1 MTGSRKRRLR
11 VLLLLGSGILAA
23 LVAGLAGVSGA
34 TDQLELDTVDARF
47 EIRGTR
53 SAPDDV
59 VIVAIDDVT
68 FNELNERW
76 PFRRS
81 LHARAVD
88 RLREY
93 DAKVIAYDVQFTE
106 PTEPDEDDALI
117 ESLRRSGRAVLS
129 TTEVD
134 DAGRSKVL
142 GGGEAVEYARALD
155 ADATLRADEGGV
167 FRSFPY
173 RPQGLRGFAVASAER
188 ANGHRV
194 DPGKFED
201 DAAWIDYAGP
211 PRTVRRISFS
221 RLVRGQVDERSIR
234 GKIAVV
240 GATAPSLQDVHPTP
254 FGGGQL
260 MPGAEIQANAIS
272 TVLRGFPLKETPTP
286 VGTLLVGLMAM
297 AAPLTGLRL
306 KPLLNFAF
314 ALCLGAGF
322 LVAAVLA
329 FGAGMIVP
337 VVTPLLALAVGAVGT
352 LAVHYSMAVLDR
364 EYVRLV
370 FARFVPEGV
379 VDRLV
384 KEADGLHLGGVTYD
398 STVLFSD
405 IRGFTSYAEGK
416 DPQLVLAVLNAY
428 HSQMCEAILGNGGTL
443 VAYLGD
449 GILAA
454 FGVPLPQDDHAE
466 RALEA
471 ARQMVGT
478 HLERF
483 NEWMRGQ
490 GLGDG
495 FRMGVGLNSGP
506 VTGGNIGS
514 ERRLEYTAIGDT
526 VNTASR
532 LEGMTKGT
540 PHQVLVSETTYRRL
554 PSTPEDL
561 VFYKEVE
568 VRGRVA
574 PVKVYGLVESLDE
587 GQAAREAPAFQ
598 DASRI
603 EPLRAATAEGD
614 AAR

>member
-1 MTGSRKRRLR
+1 MTGRRKRRLR
-11 VLLLLGSGILAA
+11 MLLLGSAGILAA
-23 LVAGLAGVSGA
+23 AVGGLASLSGLSA
-34 TDQLELDTVDARF
+34 ELEADTVDARF
-47 EIRGTR
+47 QIRGIQP
-53 SAPDDV
+53 APEDV
-59 VIVAIDDVT
+59 VVVAIDDVT

-81 LHARAVD
+81 LHARAID

-93 DAKVIAYDVQFTE
+93 GAEVIAYDVQFTE
-106 PTEPDEDDALI
+106 PTEPSEDDALI
-117 ESLRRSGRAVLS
+117 ESLRRSGRAVLA

-134 DAGRSKVL
+134 ANGRSNVL
-142 GGGEAVEYARALD
+142 GGREAMDYARVVD
-155 ADATLRADEGGV
+155 ADATLRADDGGV
-167 FRSFPY
+167 FRKLPY
-173 RPQGLRGFAVASAER
+173 RPQGLRGFAVATAER
-188 ANGHRV
+188 ASGRRV
-194 DPGKFED
+194 DRAGFED

-211 PRTVRRISFS
+211 PRSVRRVSFS
-221 RLVRGQVDERSIR
+221 RLVRGRVDRKAIA

-240 GATAPSLQDVHPTP
+240 GATAPSLQDVHPTSV
-254 FGGGQL
+254 GSGQL

-272 TVLRGFPLKETPTP
+272 TVLGGFPLKEAPP
-286 VGTLLVGLMAM
+286 LIGMLLVGLMAM
-297 AAPLTGLRL
+297 GPPLASLRL
-306 KPLLNFAF
+306 KPLLTF
-314 ALCLGAGF
+314 ALAAGAGAVF
-322 LVAAVLA
+322 GVVAQLA
-329 FGAGMIVP
+329 FGAGLILP
-337 VVTPLLALAVGAVGT
+337 VVSPLFALAVGAIGA

-384 KEADGLHLGGVTYD
+384 KEADGLRLGGVTYD

-428 HSQMCEAILGNGGTL
+428 HTEMCEAILGNGGTL
-443 VAYLGD
+443 VTYLGD

-466 RALEA
+466 RALKA
-471 ARQMVGT
+471 AREMVGV
-478 HLERF
+478 HLESF
-483 NEWMRGQ
+483 NEWMRSE

-532 LEGMTKGT
+532 LEGLTKGT
-540 PHQVLVSETTYRRL
+540 PHQVFVSETTYERL
-554 PSTPEDL
+554 PSAPQDL
-561 VFYKEVE
+561 IFYEEVE

-574 PVKVYGLVESLDE
+574 SVKVYGLVDPVS
-587 GQAAREAPAFQ
+587 AREPAPDAPALPQ
-598 DASRI
+598 GSGP
-603 EPLRAATAEGD
+603 EPPRAGAAERTA
-614 AAR
+614 AL

>member
-11 VLLLLGSGILAA
+11 VLLLLGVGILAA
-23 LVAGLAGVSGA
+23 AAAGLTSLMGVS
-34 TDQLELDTVDARF
+34 DELELDTVDARF

-53 SAPDDV
+53 PAPDDLV
-59 VIVAIDDVT
+59 FVSVDDVT

-81 LHARAVD
+81 LHARAID
-88 RLREY
+88 RLRQHG
-93 DAKVIAYDVQFTE
+93 AKLIAYDVQFTE
-106 PTEPDEDDALI
+106 PTEADEDDALI
-117 ESLRRSGRAVLS
+117 ESLRRSGRTVLS

-134 DAGRSKVL
+134 DNGRSKVL
-142 GGGEAVEYARALD
+142 GGGEAMRYARVLD
-155 ADATLRADEGGV
+155 GDATLRADEDGV
-167 FRSFPY
+167 FRKFPY
-173 RPQGLRGFAVASAER
+173 RPQGLRSFAVASVER
-188 ANGHRV
+188 ASGRRV
-194 DPGKFED
+194 APDEFES

-211 PRTVRRISFS
+211 PRTLRRISFS
-221 RLVRGQVDERSIR
+221 RLVRGQVDRNAIK

-240 GATAPSLQDVHPTP
+240 GAAAPSLQDVHPTSV
-254 FGGGQL
+254 GGGQL
-260 MPGAEIQANAIS
+260 MPGAEIQANAIA
-272 TVLRGFPLKETPTP
+272 TALRGFPLKGAPP
-286 VGTLLVGLMAM
+286 IVGVLLIGLMAM

-306 KPLLNFAF
+306 KPLPTFGL
-314 ALCLGAGF
+314 ALALGA
-322 LVAAVLA
+322 LYVIAAQLI
-329 FGAGMIVP
+329 FGAGVIVP
-337 VVTPLLALAVGAVGT
+337 VVAPLAALAIGAVLA
-352 LAVHYSMAVLDR
+352 LAVHYSMAVLER

-384 KEADGLHLGGVTYD
+384 KEADGLRLGGVTYD

-405 IRGFTSYAEGK
+405 IRGFTSFAEGK
-416 DPQLVLAVLNAY
+416 DPELVLKVLNAY
-428 HSQMCEAILGNGGTL
+428 HGEMCEAILGNGGTL
-443 VAYLGD
+443 ITYLGD

-454 FGVPLPQDDHAE
+454 FGVPLPQEDHAE
-466 RALEA
+466 RALKA
-471 ARQMVGT
+471 AREMVGA

-483 NEWMRGQ
+483 NEWMRSE

-540 PHQVLVSETTYRRL
+540 PHQVFVSETTYDRL

-561 VFYKEVE
+561 VFYDDVD

-574 PVKVYGLVESLDE
+574 RVKVYGIVEPVNE
-587 GQAAREAPAFQ
+587 RGAMGAGRAVG
-598 DASRI
+598 AS
-603 EPLRAATAEGD
+603 
-614 AAR
+614 

>member
-1 MTGSRKRRLR
+1 MIRRRKQRLR
-11 VLLLLGSGILAA
+11 VLLLLGVSILAA
-23 LVAGLAGVSGA
+23 TVAGLAAVTGVSEE
-34 TDQLELDTVDARF
+34 LEQDTVDARF
-47 EIRGTR
+47 EVRGTQP
-53 SAPDDV
+53 APDDLV
-59 VIVAIDDVT
+59 LVSIDDVT

-81 LHARAVD
+81 LHGRAVD
-88 RLREY
+88 RLRQY
-93 DAKVIAYDVQFTE
+93 GAKLIAYDVQFTE
-106 PTEPDEDDALI
+106 PTEPAEDDALI
-117 ESLRRSGRAVLS
+117 EALRRSGRAVLA

-134 DAGRSKVL
+134 DNGRSKVL
-142 GGGEAVEYARALD
+142 GGREAMEYARVVD

-167 FRSFPY
+167 FRKFPY

-188 ANGHRV
+188 ASGRRV
-194 DPGKFED
+194 DPGEFED

-221 RLVRGQVDERSIR
+221 RLVRGRVDREAIR

-240 GATAPSLQDVHPTP
+240 GTTAPSLQDVHPTSV
-254 FGGGQL
+254 GGSRL
-260 MPGAEIQANAIS
+260 MPGAEIQAHAIS
-272 TVLRGFPLKETPTP
+272 TVLRGFPLKEAPP
-286 VGTLLVGLMAM
+286 LAGVLLIGLMAM
-297 AAPLTGLRL
+297 AAPLAGLRL
-306 KPLLNFAF
+306 KPLLIF
-314 ALCLGAGF
+314 ALALALGGLL
-322 LVAAVLA
+322 LVAAQLA

-337 VVTPLLALAVGAVGT
+337 VVAPLLALVVGAVGA
-352 LAVHYSMAVLDR
+352 LGVQYSMAVLDR
-364 EYVRLV
+364 EYVRLM

-416 DPQLVLAVLNAY
+416 DPQLVLKVLNAY
-428 HSQMCEAILGNGGTL
+428 HTEMCEAILGNGGTL
-443 VAYLGD
+443 VTYLGD
-449 GILAA
+449 GIMAA
-454 FGVPLPQDDHAE
+454 FGVPLPQEDHAE
-466 RALEA
+466 RALKA
-471 ARQMVGT
+471 AREMVGV

-483 NEWMRGQ
+483 NEWMRSE

-495 FRMGVGLNSGP
+495 FRMGVGLNSGS

-540 PHQVLVSETTYRRL
+540 PYQVFVSETTYRRL
-554 PSTPEDL
+554 PSAPEDL
-561 VFYKEVE
+561 VFHEEVA

-574 PVKVYGLVESLDE
+574 PVKVYGV
-587 GQAAREAPAFQ
+587 AEAPNEGKA
-598 DASRI
+598 AG
-603 EPLRAATAEGD
+603 ETAALRAG
-614 AAR
+614 

>member
-11 VLLLLGSGILAA
+11 VLLLLGVGIFAA
-23 LVAGLAGVSGA
+23 AAAGLASLTGVSHE
-34 TDQLELDTVDARF
+34 LELDTVDARF
-47 EIRGTR
+47 EIRGAQP
-53 SAPDDV
+53 APDDLV
-59 VIVAIDDVT
+59 LVSVDDVT

-88 RLREY
+88 RLRQY
-93 DAKVIAYDVQFTE
+93 GAKLIAYDVQFTE
-106 PTEPDEDDALI
+106 PTEADEDDALI
-117 ESLRRSGRAVLS
+117 ESLRRSGRTVLA

-134 DAGRSKVL
+134 EHGRSKVL
-142 GGGEAVEYARALD
+142 GGGEAMQYAHALD
-155 ADATLRADEGGV
+155 GDATLRADADGV
-167 FRSFPY
+167 FRKFPY
-173 RPQGLRGFAVASAER
+173 RPQGLRSFAVASAER
-188 ANGHRV
+188 AAGRRV
-194 DPGKFED
+194 DPDEFES

-211 PRTVRRISFS
+211 PRTLRRISFS
-221 RLVRGQVDERSIR
+221 RLVRGQVDRNAIK

-240 GATAPSLQDVHPTP
+240 GAAAPSLQDVHPTSV
-254 FGGGQL
+254 GGGQL
-260 MPGAEIQANAIS
+260 MPGAEIQANAIA
-272 TVLRGFPLKETPTP
+272 TALRGFPLKGAPP
-286 VGTLLVGLMAM
+286 IVGVLLIGLMAM

-306 KPLLNFAF
+306 KPLPTFGL
-314 ALCLGAGF
+314 ALALGA
-322 LVAAVLA
+322 LYVIAAQLI
-329 FGAGMIVP
+329 FGAGVIVP
-337 VVTPLLALAVGAVGT
+337 VVAPLAALAIGAVLA
-352 LAVHYSMAVLDR
+352 LAVHYSMAVLER

-384 KEADGLHLGGVTYD
+384 KEADGLRLGGVTYD
-398 STVLFSD
+398 SPVLFSD
-405 IRGFTSYAEGK
+405 IRGFTSFAEGK
-416 DPQLVLAVLNAY
+416 DPELVLKVLNAY
-428 HSQMCEAILGNGGTL
+428 HGEMCEAILGNGGTL
-443 VAYLGD
+443 ITYLGD

-454 FGVPLPQDDHAE
+454 FGVPLPQEDHAE
-466 RALEA
+466 RALKA
-471 ARQMVGT
+471 AREMVGA

-483 NEWMRGQ
+483 NEWMRSE

-540 PHQVLVSETTYRRL
+540 PHQVFVSETTYDRL

-561 VFYKEVE
+561 VFYDDVD

-574 PVKVYGLVESLDE
+574 RVKVYGTVEPVNE
-587 GQAAREAPAFQ
+587 RGAMGAGPAVG
-598 DASRI
+598 AS
-603 EPLRAATAEGD
+603 
-614 AAR
+614 